1 MMIVGRRRRCYTGN
15 RISRK
20 VVMERILRGV
30 RLALVGFLVVGALM
44 MWAENSEPT
53 MAATAP
59 GRRLGT
65 TTSATLDK
73 MSVERFAEAGLA
85 EKSAGVAVLDNIQ
98 VDCTTT
104 GMVSAMVDG
113 VNVKDGVSETER
125 AAMLY
130 NTWILQHTLAC
141 APAHSSVYMPAG
153 TFYFMSGHLVKA
165 PGLWLD
171 DFERHVIRPASF
183 VDLVGKGTDED
194 GKGTVLK
201 PYSDESEFTNNA
213 LAKQIRGNN
222 DGKVEGGL
230 DMFFFNDYAAYKFA
244 DASYLEDADFYDFVI
259 NSEDTQGVVWR
270 TSGKGFMINLFRD
283 CEWDN
288 MVVKST
294 DGTGF
299 GVDAPVNGKI
309 TNSKA
314 EGCGKDAETDE
325 SAGASGFGI
334 GTGYADNES
343 MTIKDSVAIN
353 NRKYGF
359 FFEHQG
365 RFNVD
370 DYQAIKAKDAHAFYV
385 VDCRAEGNLYN
396 FGGEWAYDVYYN
408 NLVSVP
414 TDSTRVDVHFSGGS
428 RRIDLGNVTV
438 EGRTFGDV
446 PDGAYYTEAVDWGV
460 TNGVTVGVEKGRF
473 GVGQTVRRGDAV
485 TLLWR
490 LNGYPGEVLSRRNGN
505 VNPAPGSTRG
515 DGHEN
520 VQTCFSDVEGN
531 AYYAAAVKWAY
542 EQGITN
548 GTRDCTS
555 VEAKD
560 GLFDPDR
567 GLKRAEFVTMLWR
580 AAGSPSA
587 AVTEKFEDVDENDYY
602 YQAAYWAAANGIT
615 NGVGDNRFAP
625 DYDCTREQAITMLY
639 RFAKLK
645 G

>member
-446 PDGAYYTEAVDWGV
+446 PDGAYYTEAVDWG
-460 TNGVTVGVEKGRF
+460 GDEWGDGR
-473 GVGQTVRRGDAV
+473 GRERTLRSGTDSAARRCGDAAV
-485 TLLWR
+485 AAER
-490 LNGYPGEVLSRRNGN
+490 VSGR
-505 VNPAPGSTRG
+505 GS
-515 DGHEN
+515 E
-520 VQTCFSDVEGN
+520 
-531 AYYAAAVKWAY
+531 
-542 EQGITN
+542 
-548 GTRDCTS
+548 
-555 VEAKD
+555 
-560 GLFDPDR
+560 
-567 GLKRAEFVTMLWR
+567 
-580 AAGSPSA
+580 
-587 AVTEKFEDVDENDYY
+587 
-602 YQAAYWAAANGIT
+602 
-615 NGVGDNRFAP
+615 
-625 DYDCTREQAITMLY
+625 
-639 RFAKLK
+639 
-645 G
+645 

>member
-1 MMIVGRRRRCYTGN
+1 MNVIVKKGRRCYTKN

-30 RLALVGFLVVGALM
+30 RLALVGLLVIGALM
-44 MWAENSEPT
+44 MWTENSEPT
-53 MAATAP
+53 VAATAP
-59 GRRLGT
+59 GRRLNT
-65 TTSATLDK
+65 TISATLDK
-73 MSVERFAEAGLA
+73 VSVEGFAEAGLA

-98 VDCTTT
+98 IDCTTT
-104 GMVSAMVDG
+104 GMDPVMVDG
-113 VNVKDGVSETER
+113 VNVRDGVSEVER

-153 TFYFMSGHLVKA
+153 TFYFMSGHLQMA
-165 PGLWLD
+165 PGLNYEK
-171 DFERHVIRPASF
+171 FERHVIRPASF
-183 VDLVGKGTDED
+183 VDLVGKGT
-194 GKGTVLK
+194 VLK
-201 PYSDESEFTNNA
+201 PYSDESEFTDNA

-259 NSEDTQGVVWR
+259 DSKDTSGVNYN
-270 TSGKGFMINLFRD
+270 TGGKGFMINLFRD

-288 MVVKST
+288 IIVKNT

-309 TNSKA
+309 TNSRA
-314 EGCGKDAETDE
+314 EHCGWGAEF
-325 SAGASGFGI
+325 SPNKGGASGFGI
-334 GTGYADNES
+334 GTGYANNES
-343 MTIKDSVAIN
+343 MTIKDSVAVDN
-353 NRKYGF
+353 YKYGF

-365 RFNVD
+365 RFNFDPYV
-370 DYQAIKAKDAHAFYV
+370 ATKASNERAFYV
-385 VDCRAEGNLYN
+385 ADCFAEGNLFNY
-396 FGGEWAYDVYYN
+396 GGEWANDVYYDN
-408 NLVSVP
+408 IRASNA
-414 TDSTRVDVHFSGGS
+414 RHVDIHFTFQS
-428 RRIDLGNVTV
+428 RRVTLGNV
-438 EGRTFGDV
+438 EIQGALFDDV
-446 PDGAYYTEAVDWGV
+446 ADGAYYADAVKWAV
-460 TNGVTVGVEKGRF
+460 ERGVTVGVGARRF
-473 GVGQTVRRGDAV
+473 GVGQTVTRADAV

-490 LNGYPGEVLSRRNGN
+490 LNGYPGEILSHANNN
-505 VNPAPGSTRG
+505 VNPDAWRGNGS
-515 DGHEN
+515 EN
-520 VQTCFSDVEGN
+520 VWTCFNDVPTNEYF
-531 AYYAAAVKWAY
+531 AQPVKWAY

-548 GTRDCTS
+548 GTRNCTNA
-555 VEAKD
+555 ETRD
-560 GLFDPDR
+560 GLFNPKH